1 MVYTKHFFIHQ
12 LDHLKNAE
20 EYIQNE
26 EKTTVKDND
35 TSDHLEN
42 LFPYLI
48 NEEKT
53 LNKKLVSSFGISSA
67 ENASDEFTATKLN
80 AALAKGTNVEID
92 LNTGKLKSF
101 ELKHLESGNKI
112 LAHHIVQSFSPED
125 NLSPEEIHEIGR
137 KTILELTGNEY
148 EFVISTH
155 VDREH
160 IHNHIIFNSTNM
172 ITGKSFR
179 WLKGTKATL
188 EKISDKHAAKAGAKI
203 IDKSPKNSHKKY
215 TMWQT
220 ENIYK
225 HKIKSRLDFL
235 IEHSSDI
242 EDFKKKAAAL
252 YLQVD
257 FSKKWSTYRL
267 LDQPQIKNTRGRN
280 LSKSNPQKYSLENIE
295 QRINE
300 NTTIFSIEEVVN
312 HYEEK
317 EQAIKNDFD
326 YQLKIESWQVDQ
338 VTSKGIYLNVDFG
351 VANHGQLFIGGYKV
365 DQLENGDFNLYV
377 KHDDLF
383 YFMNDQNAGR
393 NRYMNGETLVKQLSL
408 YNGTV
413 PLKKEPVLSE
423 LNEIISA
430 INFLAEH
437 DVSDG
442 KQMQRLEIKLENT
455 LQASKIKLKEL
466 DKKVIELNQLAKDSL
481 LADSSNL
488 NLANDY
494 ETIQRELSSVKQSRA
509 ILHERFTEIV
519 SEIEEYQEIRAVA
532 EGVKIDPESKEN
544 VNRK

>member
-1 MVYTKHFFIHQ
+1 
-12 LDHLKNAE
+12 
-20 EYIQNE
+20 
-26 EKTTVKDND
+26 
-35 TSDHLEN
+35 
-42 LFPYLI
+42 
-48 NEEKT
+48 
-53 LNKKLVSSFGISSA
+53 
-67 ENASDEFTATKLN
+67 
-80 AALAKGTNVEID
+80 
-92 LNTGKLKSF
+92 
-101 ELKHLESGNKI
+101 
-112 LAHHIVQSFSPED
+112 
-125 NLSPEEIHEIGR
+125 
-137 KTILELTGNEY
+137 
-148 EFVISTH
+148 
-155 VDREH
+155 
-160 IHNHIIFNSTNM
+160 
-172 ITGKSFR
+172 
-179 WLKGTKATL
+179 
-188 EKISDKHAAKAGAKI
+188 
-203 IDKSPKNSHKKY
+203 
-215 TMWQT
+215 
-220 ENIYK
+220 
-225 HKIKSRLDFL
+225 
-235 IEHSSDI
+235 
-242 EDFKKKAAAL
+242 
-252 YLQVD
+252 
-257 FSKKWSTYRL
+257 
-267 LDQPQIKNTRGRN
+267 
-280 LSKSNPQKYSLENIE
+280 
-295 QRINE
+295 
-300 NTTIFSIEEVVN
+300 
-312 HYEEK
+312 
-317 EQAIKNDFD
+317 NDFD

-442 KQMQRLEIKLENT
+442 KQMQRLEIKLENA

-466 DKKVIELNQLAKDSL
+466 DKKLIELNQLAKDSL

-532 EGVKIDPESKEN
+532 EGLKIDPESKEN